1 MAERDGRGRSLR
13 ARRGAAGSAPSLG
26 PRPPPLLTPESS
38 QPRGAQEGPGQ
49 GLTTAKQQTTTQREG
64 SARAPQVTAR
74 AVKAQTARS
83 ARGAGPSARPQGGET
98 PREGFGWAPWGEPV
112 PSQMPPGRQRTQ
124 EAAAMSL
131 GLREGDL
138 SEHMA
143 RHEFTERE
151 ALSQVRRQGDGGE
164 WWRGGGGPERWCR

>member
-13 ARRGAAGSAPSLG
+13 ARRGAAGSARSLG

-83 ARGAGPSARPQGGET
+83 ARGAGRRDRGWPGGE
-98 PREGFGWAPWGEPV
+98 GG
-112 PSQMPPGRQRTQ
+112 QRGK
-124 EAAAMSL
+124 A
-131 GLREGDL
+131 
-138 SEHMA
+138 
-143 RHEFTERE
+143 FTERQPGEPPEQGE
-151 ALSQVRRQGDGGE
+151 AQVPQPARREVRRQGRASGGHPGE
-164 WWRGGGGPERWCR
+164 SQFRLRCPQEGRGPRRQPR

>member
-13 ARRGAAGSAPSLG
+13 ARRGAAGSACSLG

-83 ARGAGPSARPQGGET
+83 ARGAG
-98 PREGFGWAPWGEPV
+98 
-112 PSQMPPGRQRTQ
+112 
-124 EAAAMSL
+124 
-131 GLREGDL
+131 
-138 SEHMA
+138 
-143 RHEFTERE
+143 
-151 ALSQVRRQGDGGE
+151 RRD
-164 WWRGGGGPERWCR
+164 